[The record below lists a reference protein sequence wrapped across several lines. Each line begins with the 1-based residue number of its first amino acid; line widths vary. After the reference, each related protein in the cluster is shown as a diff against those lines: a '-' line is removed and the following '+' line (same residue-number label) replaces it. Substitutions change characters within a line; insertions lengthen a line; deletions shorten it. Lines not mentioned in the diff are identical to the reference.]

1 MKPNGLHANLLRRA
15 GKGFRVWRSTAK
27 QSSLQASFCL
37 CGRNAGAA
45 SPRRIAI
52 SRIFQW
58 RRKIVDFCF
67 PAAAV
72 SFCFVSVPLF
82 FSFWSRRFC
91 VFFLSISNFVLS
103 EVLALRFSCM
113 LCRVKKCKKNEWSL
127 CTTSLCPGSSP

>member
-27 QSSLQASFCL
+27 QSSFQASFCL

-45 SPRRIAI
+45 SPRRITI
-52 SRIFQW
+52 SKIFQW
-58 RRKIVDFCF
+58 RRKIADCCF

-72 SFCFVSVPLF
+72 SFCYVSVPF
-82 FSFWSRRFC
+82 FSVFGVVAF
-91 VFFLSISNFVLS
+91 VFFFLSISSFVLS